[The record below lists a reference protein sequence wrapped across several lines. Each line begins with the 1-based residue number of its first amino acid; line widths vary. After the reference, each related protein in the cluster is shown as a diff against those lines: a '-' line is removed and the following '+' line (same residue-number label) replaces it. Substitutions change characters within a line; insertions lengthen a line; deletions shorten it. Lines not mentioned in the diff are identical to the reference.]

1 MLSVA
6 GDFGAERRAS
16 ALWRRLRVHFM
27 LFTTVIVAHQTVF
40 IGTLINSVLVALRSA
55 MWMRLC
61 KFFILHHVVDFAHL
75 ACPIAY
81 FPTRY
86 MVGDVRGRN
95 ASTVTLVLSNLPLHV
110 PVPLVD
116 LVLLEA

>member
-1 MLSVA
+1 
-6 GDFGAERRAS
+6 
-16 ALWRRLRVHFM
+16 M
-27 LFTTVIVAHQTVF
+27 LFTTVILTHQTVF
-40 IGTLINSVLVALRSA
+40 ISALINSVLVALRGA

-61 KFFILHHVVDFAHL
+61 KFFILHHVVDFTHL
-75 ACPIAY
+75 TCPIAY

-86 MVGDVRGRN
+86 MVRDVRGRN